1 MTSVLSLEILFRK
14 KKIQG
19 GGFFVLV
26 FQIIWYLKEYQMMY
40 QADMSQNQK
49 KQKLEN
55 KKKGKKN
62 KTTIQIQES

>member
-1 MTSVLSLEILFRK
+1 MSFNVL
-14 KKIQG
+14 
-19 GGFFVLV
+19 
-26 FQIIWYLKEYQMMY
+26 Y

-62 KTTIQIQES
+62 KTTMQIQES

>member
-14 KKIQG
+14 KKFLG